1 VPLQDALSS
10 PIIFKKIQQNKML
23 QTKKSKISK
32 LTKEVLG
39 KRFNEF
45 LAAFSDDGD
54 DDSQALEDEFQ
65 SLQESEIRDKLNST
79 ILSVELDNR
88 FKDLFN
94 VRKSVILLSHC
105 SNNCVDLNNTFEDL
119 PKSDEET
126 LQLST
131 QVPVEAVNQL
141 RTIMNGIRTKRKSR
155 SKGCKRDDVDN
166 IYRTDYLSFLAHCW
180 LLSGAWQKVV
190 QIESLKVNV
199 KTKLALVHEM
209 ENTISQILSEFIFL
223 GYNECRYSEGNK

>member
-1 VPLQDALSS
+1 
-10 PIIFKKIQQNKML
+10 ML
-23 QTKKSKISK
+23 QTKKSKKEK

-39 KRFNEF
+39 KRFNDF
-45 LAAFSDDGD
+45 LASFSDDGEE
-54 DDSQALEDEFQ
+54 DDSQQASIEEEFQ
-65 SLQESEIRDKLNST
+65 SLEESEIRNKLNST

-131 QVPVEAVNQL
+131 QVPVEEVNQL
-141 RTIMNGIRTKRKSR
+141 RTIMNQTK
-155 SKGCKRDDVDN
+155 
-166 IYRTDYLSFLAHCW
+166 I
-180 LLSGAWQKVV
+180 
-190 QIESLKVNV
+190 QIEG
-199 KTKLALVHEM
+199 M
-209 ENTISQILSEFIFL
+209 
-223 GYNECRYSEGNK
+223 

>member
-1 VPLQDALSS
+1 
-10 PIIFKKIQQNKML
+10 ML
-23 QTKKSKISK
+23 QRKKSKGK

-39 KRFNEF
+39 KRFHDF
-45 LAAFSDDGD
+45 LASFSDDGEE
-54 DDSQALEDEFQ
+54 DDSQASIEEEFQ
-65 SLQESEIRDKLNST
+65 SLEESEIRNKLNST

-119 PKSDEET
+119 PKNDEET

-131 QVPVEAVNQL
+131 QVPVEEVNQL

-155 SKGCKRDDVDN
+155 SKGCKKDDVDN
-166 IYRTDYLSFLAHCW
+166 IYRTDYLSFLTQCW
-180 LLSGAWQKVV
+180 VLSGAWQKMG
-190 QIESLKVNV
+190 QIESSKLND

-223 GYNECRYSEGNK
+223 GYNECRYGEGNK

>member
-1 VPLQDALSS
+1 MRCHLQSFS
-10 PIIFKKIQQNKML
+10 KKIEQNKML
-23 QTKKSKISK
+23 QTKKSKKEK

-39 KRFNEF
+39 KRFNDF
-45 LAAFSDDGD
+45 LASFSDDGEE
-54 DDSQALEDEFQ
+54 DDSQASIEEEFQ
-65 SLQESEIRDKLNST
+65 SLEESEIRNKLNST

-223 GYNECRYSEGNK
+223 GYNECRYGEGNK